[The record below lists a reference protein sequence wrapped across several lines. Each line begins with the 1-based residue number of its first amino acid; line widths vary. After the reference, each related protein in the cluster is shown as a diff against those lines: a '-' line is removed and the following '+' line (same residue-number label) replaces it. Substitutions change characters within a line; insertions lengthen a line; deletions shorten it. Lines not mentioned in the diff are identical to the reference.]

1 MKKIKAYVDYNEREK
16 IHYYQMFDVVEV
28 IPRYYNDEEVIG
40 VKEVRLDPE
49 QGNDEVYKYNFFEIT
64 TDNDKEESHYYIC
77 KMNVQYVLDEYI
89 GYIQKKIYQKYYT
102 DKYEDFD
109 DFYSKF
115 YQNLDSG
122 NINSLMELNN
132 KYKVDVIEIMEELK
146 IDSEIIEEVKIIE
159 LNQKGSVLL

>member
-16 IHYYQMFDVVEV
+16 IHYYQTFDVVEV
-28 IPRYYNDEEVIG
+28 IPEYYNDEKVIDI
-40 VKEVRLDPE
+40 KEVRLDAE
-49 QGNDEVYKYNFFEIT
+49 QGNDEIHKYDFFEIT
-64 TDNDKEESHYYIC
+64 TIDDDKEENCYYIC
-77 KMNVQYVLDEYI
+77 KMNIEYILDEYI
-89 GYIQKKIYQKYYT
+89 EYIQEKIYQKYYA
-102 DKYEDFD
+102 DKYEDFY

-146 IDSEIIEEVKIIE
+146 IDSEIIEEVKIN
-159 LNQKGSVLL
+159 LN